1 MRHGEI
7 GGRQSRR
14 AVLAAIAS
22 SATLFTATSASA
34 SEDFDDAPLSD
45 LARQIRTGVVRGARL
60 VDKADKTWERFSDDR
75 GLGAARNR
83 PKRNVL
89 DAGGNQVAK
98 EVVRSPTSEVGE
110 FDEAF
115 AAGALQECD
124 EAFLSCLKAQAQPSM
139 TPGRLMQ
146 QIEDTKSLVR
156 KSFFASSA
164 PPSRQEQFN
173 FECYAHYRT
182 YNEIL
187 VQQRVNFLPFRR
199 DFESLAGRGLLRLAE
214 AQQPSLR
221 PTMRPSAD
229 LAEGLRAA
237 LAVTDAVAD
246 FLQTRG
252 LASSWERS
260 VPSDEDVDDFAS
272 PAAPSADGVSVSSD
286 LPYSLALYGD
296 ATLDSQLLL
305 QELGYRL
312 YPSFGRWLVRE
323 GASRCFPGGAGGEGA
338 VSVQCDDYYM
348 DTAYNSNPD
357 LFEVRQVL
365 LNIVIQRD

>member
-1 MRHGEI
+1 MDNI
-7 GGRQSRR
+7 P
-14 AVLAAIAS
+14 
-22 SATLFTATSASA
+22 A
-34 SEDFDDAPLSD
+34 SERPDAPA
-45 LARQIRTGVVRGARL
+45 LAL
-60 VDKADKTWERFSDDR
+60 
-75 GLGAARNR
+75 GLTR
-83 PKRNVL
+83 
-89 DAGGNQVAK
+89 
-98 EVVRSPTSEVGE
+98 
-110 FDEAF
+110 
-115 AAGALQECD
+115 
-124 EAFLSCLKAQAQPSM
+124 
-139 TPGRLMQ
+139 

-164 PPSRQEQFN
+164 PASRQEQFN
-173 FECYAHYRT
+173 FECYAHFRT

-187 VQQRVNFLPFRR
+187 VERTVNFPPFRR

-214 AQQPSLR
+214 TQQPSLR

-237 LAVTDAVAD
+237 LTATDAVAD

-260 VPSDEDVDDFAS
+260 VPSDEDADDFAS
-272 PAAPSADGVSVSSD
+272 PAAPSTPGIFVSSD

-296 ATLDSQLLL
+296 VTLDAQLLL

-323 GASRCFPGGAGGEGA
+323 GASRCFAGGAGGGA
-338 VSVQCDDYYM
+338 AASVQCDDYYV

-357 LFEVRQVL
+357 RFEVRQVL